1 MSNVLLQSIRP
12 LTQDERLQAM
22 QNARDAVRA
31 SYGNAPQRAAFEARL
46 ESMTWVD
53 MLIWALCIV
62 VLAAAFVL
70 SAMRLYHIGRETFM
84 HSIAHEQS
92 AMFAGAFIVILAE
105 ATQLISA
112 LALAKVHDRKFR
124 IALYLVGAGAT
135 CIAIVGN
142 VQVVQPWAM
151 DGAFG
156 AWVTALHNPFAW
168 LEAFL
173 PPLFVLAMAHVL
185 KHELLDAVALQV
197 AQKSAYEKALAEW
210 QRLVGADAETHA
222 EWTRFYANALRD
234 AVRAANARTKAG
246 KETLPLL
253 TNADWRA
260 LVYREMH
267 ADRWYE
273 NAAQTEALVA
283 VALPPTTVHVPQQ
296 SAKRS
301 RTGNGGGGNAT
312 DEVTTA
318 MQNAVHF
325 ADGSVQVQCPY
336 CNEQYVKPDAA
347 KARLALTAHVG
358 RWCKIKNTPAP
369 VTMPASDAARQPVFS
384 TNGHS
389 EEAQI

>member
-1 MSNVLLQSIRP
+1 MSNALQSIRP

-22 QNARDAVRA
+22 QDARDAVRA
-31 SYGNAPQRAAFEARL
+31 SYGNAPQRTDFEAHL
-46 ESMTWVD
+46 ERMTWVD

-62 VLAAAFVL
+62 VLAAAFIL

-92 AMFAGAFIVILAE
+92 AVFAGAFIVILAE

-151 DGAFG
+151 DGAFD
-156 AWVTALHNPFAW
+156 AWSSALHNPFAW

-185 KHELLDAVALQV
+185 KHELLDAVALQA
-197 AQKSAYEKALAEW
+197 AQKVAYEKALHEW
-210 QRLVGADAETHA
+210 QRLVSADAEAHP
-222 EWTRFYANALRD
+222 EWMRFYANALRD
-234 AVRAANARTKAG
+234 ALRSANARTKAG

-273 NAAQTEALVA
+273 DASPA
-283 VALPPTTVHVPQQ
+283 VHTVQSDPVPQAQ
-296 SAKRS
+296 PASMHVSNAPAKPS

-312 DEVTTA
+312 DEVTSA
-318 MQNAVHF
+318 MQNAVHH
-325 ADGSVQVQCPY
+325 ADGSVQVQCPHCGKVY
-336 CNEQYVKPDAA
+336 RKSDAES
-347 KARLALTAHVG
+347 ARLALTAHVG
-358 RWCKIKNTPAP
+358 RWCKVRN
-369 VTMPASDAARQPVFS
+369 ASAVVSA
-384 TNGHS
+384 NGHTG
-389 EEAQI
+389 EDA